1 MQVNNLALP
10 FYTIII
16 LLSAFFM
23 IINPRETVQ
32 AATQGLLLWYT
43 IVLPAL
49 LPFFIVAELLV
60 KIRFINFMGI
70 LMEPVMRPVFRLPGC
85 SALILVMGF
94 TSGFPVG
101 AVLTRK
107 LYDQQQLNAEEA
119 ERLLVFTN
127 NASPLFILG
136 AVGIGMLGNP
146 VAGYLLAFSQYLS
159 NLLLGIILR
168 YRAASPVG
176 QIRSNSADLKT
187 ACKAMLPGEESSPG
201 IANLLSEAIRNSL
214 GNVMAVGGFIVVFS
228 VLTRMLSQWG
238 IIDVMAGFLFQ
249 VLKIFE
255 LDYSHVYG
263 LCMGIFEMTL
273 GTKTAVANASSG
285 SLTILLVLSAILAF
299 SGISVIAQVMSIMA
313 GTPVHL
319 SFYMLCRLIQ
329 IPIACVITFV
339 TFRLTLLSGIASMS
353 VQAIPFYK
361 VLYAFDAWTW
371 ALKSMLAAFVVIIV
385 LLFIAVC
392 QKINNRRCADLP

>member
-1 MQVNNLALP
+1 MNHLAIP

-32 AATQGLLLWYT
+32 AASQGLLLWYS

-60 KIRFINFMGI
+60 KIRFVHFMGI
-70 LMEPVMRPVFRLPGC
+70 LMEPVMRPIFRLPGC
-85 SALILVMGF
+85 SSLVVVMGF

-107 LYDQQQLNAEEA
+107 LYDQKQLSAEEA

-159 NLLLGIILR
+159 NLLLGVFLR
-168 YRAASPVG
+168 FRAVSPVRRRQTDSTG
-176 QIRSNSADLKT
+176 LKT
-187 ACKAMLPGEESSPG
+187 ACQAMLPRNDERSG
-201 IANLLSEAIRNSL
+201 IANLLGDAIRNSL

-238 IIDVMAGFLFQ
+238 VIDVMAGFLFQ
-249 VLKIFE
+249 LLKLFE
-255 LDYSHVYG
+255 LDYAQVYG

-273 GTKTAVANASSG
+273 GAKTAVANASSS
-285 SLTILLVLSAILAF
+285 SLAVFMVLSAILAF

-313 GTPVHL
+313 GTPVRL
-319 SFYMLCRLIQ
+319 SFYLLSRLVQVI
-329 IPIACVITFV
+329 IACSITFL
-339 TFRLTLLSGIASMS
+339 TFRLTLLTGIASIS
-353 VQAIPFYK
+353 VQTIPYYK
-361 VLYAFDAWTW
+361 ILYAFDAWTW
-371 ALKSMLAAFVVIIV
+371 ALKSMLAAFIIITIM
-385 LLFIAVC
+385 LSAAWC
-392 QKINNRRCADLP
+392 RKH

>member
-1 MQVNNLALP
+1 MNNLALP

-16 LLSAFFM
+16 LLNAFFM

-32 AATQGLLLWYT
+32 AASQGLLLWYS

-60 KIRFINFMGI
+60 KIRFVNFMGV

-85 SALILVMGF
+85 SSLVLVMGF

-101 AVLTRK
+101 AVLTRN
-107 LYDQQQLNAEEA
+107 LYDQQQLSAEEA

-146 VAGYLLAFSQYLS
+146 AAGYLLAFSQYLS
-159 NLLLGIILR
+159 NLLLGIFLR
-168 YRAASPVG
+168 FRAINPAL
-176 QIRSNSADLKT
+176 QTQANSADLKT
-187 ACKAMLPGEESSPG
+187 ACQAMLPRQNERPG
-201 IANLLSEAIRNSL
+201 IASLLGEAIRNSL
-214 GNVMAVGGFIVVFS
+214 GNVMAVGGFIIVFS

-238 IIDVMAGFLFQ
+238 VIDVMSGFLFQ
-249 VLKIFE
+249 LLKMFE
-255 LDYSHVYG
+255 LDYSQAYG

-273 GTKTAVANASSG
+273 GTKTAAANASGS
-285 SLTILLVLSAILAF
+285 SLTVLTVLSAILAF

-313 GTPVHL
+313 GTPIRL
-319 SFYMLCRLIQ
+319 SFYLLCRLVQ
-329 IPIACVITFV
+329 IITACIITVLAFH
-339 TFRLTLLSGIASMS
+339 LTLLTGIASIS

-361 VLYAFDAWTW
+361 VLYAFDAWSW
-371 ALKSMLAAFVVIIV
+371 ALKSMLTAFIIIIV
-385 LLFIAVC
+385 LLFIAFC
-392 QKINNRRCADLP
+392 QKINNHYCAGRP